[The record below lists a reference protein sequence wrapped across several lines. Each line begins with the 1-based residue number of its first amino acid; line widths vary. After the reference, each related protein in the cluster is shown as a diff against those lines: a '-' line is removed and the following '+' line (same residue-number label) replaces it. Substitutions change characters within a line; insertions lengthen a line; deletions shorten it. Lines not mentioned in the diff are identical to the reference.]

1 MARPAAAARFVAP
14 QHNGGC
20 RRSRGTAATAWR
32 RRTAAAG
39 LAPRDCRHEPG
50 AAAGPPRQWLRG
62 DVAALDELM
71 AESFHF
77 VAMNG
82 PVETKAEVVGSDGAA
97 PAPRPLRIERLEVE
111 PDNLLLDDG
120 TAAVL
125 SLLHIDA
132 SVAGRRLPERMRILS
147 VFVRDGADGPWRLFA
162 RSITPILAPPAP
174 PAPPAP

>member
-1 MARPAAAARFVAP
+1 MRRAAICAALVGSFM
-14 QHNGGC
+14 
-20 RRSRGTAATAWR
+20 S
-32 RRTAAAG
+32 
-39 LAPRDCRHEPG
+39 LACG
-50 AAAGPPRQWLRG
+50 AAAPAAPAAPEQVPEVREELFAIERESHQQWLRG

-82 PVETKAEVVGSDGAA
+82 AVEAKAEVVGSDGAA

-111 PDNLLLDDG
+111 PDKLLLDGG

-147 VFVRDGADGPWRLFA
+147 VFVRDRADGPWRLFA

-174 PAPPAP
+174 